1 MMMTTNDD
9 LQLFRDAHILDGLTD
24 KQISILTAAIDV
36 FAANG
41 YANSS
46 TKEIA
51 RRAGVAEGNI
61 FSTFKNK
68 RGLLHAIIDPVR
80 QSLFPQAMDELVK
93 YKLAVKYTTLREF
106 LDNIIRD
113 RIGYLRANSKVIKI
127 FVSELFYDQDMR
139 SQFVRKFPVAYWLQ
153 FDRQFHHLKR
163 LGQLVN
169 WKNGEIGEVMSGI
182 IGEVFLGYLF
192 FGQPLSDATVQR
204 TIDTLVTVL
213 TPRV

>member
-24 KQISILTAAIDV
+24 KQISILAAAIDV

-80 QSLFPQAMDELVK
+80 QSLFPQAMDELVN
-93 YKLAVKYTTLREF
+93 T
-106 LDNIIRD
+106 
-113 RIGYLRANSKVIKI
+113 SW
-127 FVSELFYDQDMR
+127 
-139 SQFVRKFPVAYWLQ
+139 P
-153 FDRQFHHLKR
+153 
-163 LGQLVN
+163 
-169 WKNGEIGEVMSGI
+169 
-182 IGEVFLGYLF
+182 
-192 FGQPLSDATVQR
+192 
-204 TIDTLVTVL
+204 
-213 TPRV
+213 